1 MREKICLV
9 SGGFDPLHRGH
20 IEYFKAAKDLADYL
34 VVAVNSDHWLSEK
47 KEYYFMPWKER
58 ASIIRNL
65 EVVNE
70 VIAFD
75 DSDMSACDAIAQA
88 LMISETVIFANGG
101 DRGKSNCPELDLY
114 KDEKRVKW
122 EFGVGGIDKIN
133 SSSWLITDF
142 IEKYNQ
148 KALPEGFSGITNIS
162 SPWGKNVSFLDDKG
176 FKVKQLIVHPNNKLS
191 LQKHRH
197 RTEHWIVVRGQATI
211 EVDEKKFTLEAGEYS
226 YIPLGSKHRLSN
238 ESNED
243 LIIIEVQCGE
253 ILEESDII
261 RFDDNYGRLD

>member
-1 MREKICLV
+1 MGW
-9 SGGFDPLHRGH
+9 S
-20 IEYFKAAKDLADYL
+20 
-34 VVAVNSDHWLSEK
+34 
-47 KEYYFMPWKER
+47 
-58 ASIIRNL
+58 
-65 EVVNE
+65 
-70 VIAFD
+70 
-75 DSDMSACDAIAQA
+75 
-88 LMISETVIFANGG
+88 
-101 DRGKSNCPELDLY
+101 
-114 KDEKRVKW
+114 
-122 EFGVGGIDKIN
+122 
-133 SSSWLITDF
+133 
-142 IEKYNQ
+142 
-148 KALPEGFSGITNIS
+148 
-162 SPWGKNVSFLDDKG
+162 DDKG